1 MRLLIVCKN
10 NITMTNTLTAPT
22 SLIYADQEQIGKDLD
37 VIKKRYVKE
46 RLFLRVKF
54 LYDTKET
61 MRKNGRI
68 HRDFIYYLVKEGGL
82 GGGYHF
88 EDGAA
93 RLVYYNFLW
102 DKIVDGRLYEK
113 WLSDR
118 RSAVYMVMRHKFA
131 GT

>member
-1 MRLLIVCKN
+1 MA
-10 NITMTNTLTAPT
+10 ITTTGTPTANTP
-22 SLIYADQEQIGKDLD
+22 SIYADQEQIGKDLET
-37 VIKKRYVKE
+37 IKKRYVKE

-61 MRKNGRI
+61 MRKDGKI
-68 HRDFIYYLVKEGGL
+68 HKDFIKYLVKEGGM

-88 EDGAA
+88 ETPST
-93 RLVYYNFLW
+93 LLIYYNFLW
-102 DKIVDGRLYEK
+102 GKIVDGRLYEK

-118 RSAVYMVMRHKFA
+118 RSAVYTVMRHKFT